1 MTRVSVALVIAA
13 IAAAAPQAQAP
24 ASNWP
29 QWRGPANTGVAP
41 GTAPTTWSDS
51 SNVAWKVEIP
61 GRGFSTPAIWGDRI
75 FVTTAIPTGAPAA
88 PSAAPA
94 PAQGRRGG
102 GGGAG
107 AVEHRFEVLAL
118 RRATGTILWQKTVTT
133 ATPHEGHHHLYG
145 SFASNSPVTDGRRVY
160 ASFGSRG
167 VYAYDMNGN
176 EVWKKDFGVKMTMR
190 LGFGEGAA
198 PVLHD
203 GRLLML
209 MDHNGESFLAALDAA
224 TGKEL
229 WRVARDGSNN
239 WSTPSVITHAGRKQ
253 IVVSAPAAV
262 HAYDFETG
270 TSIWSAT
277 GLGSNT
283 IPQPVQHG
291 DMVIVMS
298 GYREPKLLAIR
309 LGRQGNLT
317 GTDAI
322 VWTQDRGLPYTATPA
337 LHDGVL
343 YMITD
348 TAMVSAFKA
357 ATGEPLYHQVRL
369 PKPYNIKAS
378 PVIADGRIYYA
389 TEEGD
394 VVVAK
399 LGAPF
404 EVIAT
409 NTLADQFFVASPI
422 ILGGDIYL
430 RSKTHLIKIA
440 TSRTWD

>member
-1 MTRVSVALVIAA
+1 MTRVSVALIIAA
-13 IAAAAPQAQAP
+13 VAVAPQAQVP
-24 ASNWP
+24 AGTWH
-29 QWRGPANTGVAP
+29 QWRGPSNNGVAV
-41 GTAPTTWSDS
+41 GSAPATWSDS

-75 FVTTAIPTGAPAA
+75 FVTTAIPTGAAA
-88 PSAAPA
+88 AVPAAPA

-118 RRATGTILWQKTVTT
+118 DRATGKILWQKTATT
-133 ATPHEGHHHLYG
+133 ATPHKGHHHLYG

-176 EVWKKDFGVKMTMR
+176 EVWKKDFGVKLTMR

-209 MDHNGESFLAALDAA
+209 MDHNGASFLAALDAA

-239 WSTPSVITHAGRKQ
+239 WSTPSVITHAGRTQ

-270 TSIWSAT
+270 KSLWSAT

-298 GYREPKLLAIR
+298 GYREAKLLAIR
-309 LGRQGNLT
+309 LGREGDLT

-378 PVIADGRIYYA
+378 PVIADGKIYYA

-422 ILGGDIYL
+422 ILGGEVYL
-430 RSKTHLIKIA
+430 RSKTHLFKISK
-440 TSRTWD
+440 SRNSD